1 MDIRIE
7 VGVEE
12 LLACKFAL
20 TNRNLSGA
28 RIALTA
34 GNDKLSA
41 KITRLK
47 EIVEECQDGS
57 KKILIFS
64 QFRKVLELCRAI
76 TGEETPEIIGD
87 VPLGKRTEITTRFQ
101 EADGFA
107 ALVMQIDIGS
117 VGLNLQAASV
127 IILMEP
133 QLKPSTEQQA
143 IGRAHRM
150 GQTRPVVVYRL
161 IAADTIDERVVQLSG
176 FKAELFDQLARPS
189 VLADAASEL
198 PVGVSDV
205 NEGDLL
211 AWARSRY
218 GL

>member
-1 MDIRIE
+1 
-7 VGVEE
+7 
-12 LLACKFAL
+12 
-20 TNRNLSGA
+20 
-28 RIALTA
+28 
-34 GNDKLSA
+34 
-41 KITRLK
+41 
-47 EIVEECQDGS
+47 
-57 KKILIFS
+57 
-64 QFRKVLELCRAI
+64 
-76 TGEETPEIIGD
+76 
-87 VPLGKRTEITTRFQ
+87 
-101 EADGFA
+101 
-107 ALVMQIDIGS
+107 MQIDIGS
-117 VGLNLQAASV
+117 VGLNLQATSV

-150 GQTRPVVVYRL
+150 GQTRPVLVYR
-161 IAADTIDERVVQLSG
+161 
-176 FKAELFDQLARPS
+176 LARPS